1 VPSTEQILAGL
12 TRVANAWW
20 LLAAT
25 WHLYF
30 AIFTGLLIGG
40 NRPSRKLAGVLMS
53 LPVLSV
59 SLVAWASGNPFNGIV
74 LALLTVLLIV
84 FSVRLPGRVRI
95 APLGFLIPGIALT
108 AFGWVYPHFV
118 ETASPFGYLY
128 KAPIGI
134 VPCATLSILIGLT
147 LVLNGLDS
155 RAFALSLGISGLF
168 YGVTGIGRFRVG
180 IDVVLLLGAILL
192 TIRAFRRRRAPEQS
206 ATEQVP
212 GRITAFGIG
221 PRLALSMLPYS
232 GLALGIHI
240 GLPHISRMTEKSSPV
255 LFVAGA
261 ALIAGGILLWALGER
276 VVIRAF
282 RAGRLQTSGI
292 YALVRHPMYSSA
304 LVFVIPG
311 VALLL
316 RSWPILSVAAG
327 AYLAFRFLVRREE
340 RYLQEKFGQE
350 FTDYRARVNA
360 VVPLPRFVV
369 GPHRKADAGSGSG

>member
-1 VPSTEQILAGL
+1 MPSTELILASL
-12 TRVANAWW
+12 KRVANAWW
-20 LLAAT
+20 LLAAI
-25 WHLYF
+25 WHLCL
-30 AIFTGLLIGG
+30 AIITGLLIGG

-53 LPVLSV
+53 LPVLSASV
-59 SLVAWASGNPFNGIV
+59 MAWAGGNPFNGTV
-74 LALLTVLLIV
+74 FALLTILLVV

-95 APLGFLIPGIALT
+95 APLWVLIPGLALT
-108 AFGWVYPHFV
+108 AFGWVYPHFI
-118 ETASPFGYLY
+118 ETSSSFGYLY
-128 KAPIGI
+128 KAPVGI
-134 VPCATLSILIGLT
+134 VPCATLSILVGLT

-155 RAFALSLGISGLF
+155 RAFALTLGISGLF
-168 YGVTGIGRFRVG
+168 YGVAGIGRFRVA
-180 IDVVLLLGAILL
+180 IDAVLLLGAILL
-192 TIRAFRRRRAPEQS
+192 TIRAFRRRRAPEPS
-206 ATEQVP
+206 ATGQVP

-232 GLALGIHI
+232 VLALGVHI
-240 GLPHISRMTEKSSPV
+240 DLPHFGRMTAKSSPV
-255 LFVAGA
+255 FLVAGA

-292 YALVRHPMYSSA
+292 YALVRHPMYSAA
-304 LVFVIPG
+304 LIFVIPG

-340 RYLQEKFGQE
+340 RYLQDKFGQE

-360 VVPLPRFVV
+360 VVPLPRLVLD
-369 GPHRKADAGSGSG
+369 PHQKADAGRGRG